1 MKKKKERDNESKI
14 AKDEGLRAYKQ
25 NFTKFTKSTVQEDKT
40 SVIQLCAKC
49 VIQTVLIDKTI

>member
-25 NFTKFTKSTVQEDKT
+25 NFTKFTKSTV
-40 SVIQLCAKC
+40 
-49 VIQTVLIDKTI
+49 